1 MHLSRIRRRLPTAAT
16 ALTAAV
22 ATATL
27 TLAACGTTDTGSS
40 DSSDASGEVP
50 TSGAAGCDGDIE
62 TSTDP
67 VSMTDDLGRTVEL
80 DKPASR
86 VAVLEWQEIEDAIS
100 LCVDPV
106 AVASPDDYST
116 YVSAEALPDDV
127 VNAGERG
134 EPDLDAIYGADPDLI
149 IVEAFS
155 ADDAVLTQLEER
167 DVPVLAV
174 KGADAADQIGT
185 VKNVLTK
192 IGEATGRSA
201 RAAEVNQEFDDH
213 LAAARDDLADT
224 VATLKDRDES
234 DFLYFDGWVESGNL
248 TIRPYTDGALMT
260 QLGEELG
267 MTSAWTDDIN
277 DSYGDGGVDPS
288 YGLAQTDI
296 EGLTAVGDANL
307 FYTGPQGGADDYVK
321 AMTSNPIWK
330 NLPAVKD
337 NRTHEFP
344 NDLWAAGG
352 PRSCIQL
359 IDAFVDAVKAV
370 ADSEGSEGSSDTK

>member
-1 MHLSRIRRRLPTAAT
+1 MHLRRSRSAATTATTATTATAAT
-16 ALTAAV
+16 TALALL
-22 ATATL
+22 TL
-27 TLAACGTTDTGSS
+27 SLAACGTTDTG
-40 DSSDASGEVP
+40 DDASDDGSVP
-50 TSGAAGCDGDIE
+50 TSDAAGCGGDIE

-67 VSMTDDLGRTVEL
+67 VSMTDGLGRTLEL

-106 AVASPDDYST
+106 AVASPDDYGT

-134 EPDLDAIYGADPDLI
+134 EPDLDALYGADPDLI
-149 IVEAFS
+149 IVEAYS
-155 ADDAVLTQLEER
+155 DDDEILTQLEQR

-174 KGADAADQIGT
+174 KGADADDQIGT
-185 VKNVLTK
+185 VKDVLSM

-201 RAAEVNQEFDDH
+201 RAEEVNQEFDDH

-224 VATLKDRDES
+224 VTDLRERDED
-234 DFLYFDGWVESGNL
+234 DFLYFDGWVEAGNL
-248 TIRPYTDGALMT
+248 TVRPYTDGALMT

-267 MTSAWTDDIN
+267 MTSAWTSDI
-277 DSYGDGGVDPS
+277 DRDYGDGGVDPA

-307 FYTGPQGGADDYVK
+307 FYTGSQGGADDYVE
-321 AMTSNPIWK
+321 AMTSNPIWDS
-330 NLPAVKD
+330 LPAVKEG
-337 NRTHEFP
+337 RTHEFP

-359 IDAFVDAVKAV
+359 IDAFVEAVKAV
-370 ADSEGSEGSSDTK
+370 KAAADAK

>member
-1 MHLSRIRRRLPTAAT
+1 MNIRRITS
-16 ALTAAV
+16 ALTAV
-22 ATATL
+22 TATAALTL
-27 TLAACGTTDTGSS
+27 TACGTTDTGSGG
-40 DSSDASGEVP
+40 DGDGDAVP
-50 TSGAAGCDGDIE
+50 TSDAAGCDGDIE

-67 VSMTDDLGRTVEL
+67 VSMTDSLGRTIEL
-80 DKPASR
+80 DEPASR

-116 YVSAEALPDDV
+116 YVSAEALPEDV
-127 VNAGERG
+127 VDAGERG

-155 ADDAVLTQLEER
+155 TDDEILTQLEQR
-167 DVPVLAV
+167 DVPVMAV
-174 KGADAADQIGT
+174 TGADAEDQIGT
-185 VKNVLTK
+185 VKNVLSM

-201 RAAEVNQEFDDH
+201 RADEVNQEFDDH

-224 VATLKDRDES
+224 VARLEEADNT
-234 DFLYFDGWVESGNL
+234 DFLYFDGWVDSGNL
-248 TIRPYTDGALMT
+248 TIRPYTSGALMT

-267 MTSAWTDDIN
+267 LTSAWTDDI
-277 DSYGDGGVDPS
+277 DGSYGDGGVDPA

-307 FYTGPQGGADDYVK
+307 FYTGTQGGADSADDYVE
-321 AMTSNPIWK
+321 AMTTNPIWSS
-330 NLPAVKD
+330 LPAVEQD
-337 NRTHEFP
+337 RTFEFP

-359 IDAFVDAVKAV
+359 IDAFVEAVEAV
-370 ADSEGSEGSSDTK
+370 ADAR

>member
-1 MHLSRIRRRLPTAAT
+1 
-16 ALTAAV
+16 
-22 ATATL
+22 
-27 TLAACGTTDTGSS
+27 
-40 DSSDASGEVP
+40 
-50 TSGAAGCDGDIE
+50 
-62 TSTDP
+62 
-67 VSMTDDLGRTVEL
+67 MTDGLGRTVEL

-106 AVASPDDYST
+106 AVASPDDYGT

-149 IVEAFS
+149 IVEAYS
-155 ADDAVLTQLEER
+155 EDDAVLTQLEDR

-174 KGADAADQIGT
+174 TGADAEDQIGT
-185 VKNVLTK
+185 VKNTLSM

-201 RAAEVNQEFDDH
+201 RAEEVNQEFDDH
-213 LAAARDDLADT
+213 LAAAREELADT
-224 VATLKDRDES
+224 VATLEDRDQT

-248 TIRPYTDGALMT
+248 TIRPYTSGALMT

-267 MTSAWTDDIN
+267 MTSAWTDDVN
-277 DSYGDGGVDPS
+277 ESYGDGGVDPA

-307 FYTGPQGGADDYVK
+307 FYTGSQGGADDYVA
-321 AMTSNPIWK
+321 AMTSNPIWN
-330 NLPAVKD
+330 NLSAVEED
-337 NRTHEFP
+337 HTYEFP

-359 IDAFVDAVKAV
+359 IDAFVEAVKAV
-370 ADSEGSEGSSDTK
+370 EAASDAE